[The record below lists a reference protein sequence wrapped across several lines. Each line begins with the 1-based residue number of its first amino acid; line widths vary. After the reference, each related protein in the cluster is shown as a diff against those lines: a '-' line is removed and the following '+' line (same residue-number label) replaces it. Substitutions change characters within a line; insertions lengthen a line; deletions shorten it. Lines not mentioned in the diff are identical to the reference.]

1 MSHFGEWTSAYVD
14 GQLSQAQAERLT
26 MHALQCKECAREI
39 DSIRSARAALLSA
52 PVVEPS
58 PDLASRL
65 LLVASA
71 HDGPG
76 ARGMQREMPVE
87 LRPER
92 DRDETFVALTGE
104 LPSTGRMR
112 RSLMT
117 VAVGICAGVLA
128 LTTLGSPTTVVPDLS
143 EIEALTILAGGQS
156 RTSTVAQVNL
166 GERDNPIMV
175 REQRGRLGTEQL
187 DAVSTTTIAGR
198 TIYVLSKEPLH
209 MVWQSGEKVV
219 DLVSPGQDRAVID
232 VIESYPNEEFPNG
245 IERRIVRGWTKLSG
259 AN

>member
-14 GQLSQAQAERLT
+14 GQLSRAQAERLA
-26 MHALQCKECAREI
+26 MHALQCKECAYEI
-39 DSIRSARAALLSA
+39 DSIRAARAVLLSA
-52 PVVEPS
+52 RDVEPS

-65 LLVASA
+65 MLVAGA

-76 ARGMQREMPVE
+76 VRGMHRDIPVD

-92 DRDETFVALTGE
+92 DRDRTFVALTGE
-104 LPSTGRMR
+104 LPPTGRMR
-112 RSLMT
+112 RSLMM

-128 LTTLGSPTTVVPDLS
+128 LTALGSPTTVVPDLS

-156 RTSTVAQVNL
+156 RTSTIAQVNL

-175 REQRGRLGTEQL
+175 REQQGRLGTEQL
-187 DAVSTTTIAGR
+187 DAVSTTRIAGR
-198 TIYVLSKEPLH
+198 TVYVLSEEPLH
-209 MVWQSGEKVV
+209 IVWQSGERVV
-219 DLVSPGQDRAVID
+219 DLISPGQDRAVID
-232 VIESYPNEEFPNG
+232 VIESYPNEELPNG